1 MVNFRGKIAGSSF
14 NLEKIKTNVEGV
26 IDSLEFNNYKYANIT
41 TNGLFQKG
49 YFNGTLRI
57 KDPNVNFISNIE
69 LDLKNKVAKY
79 NAVGDLLNA
88 NLKELNFS
96 KNKIQLTGLLDVN
109 FEGNTIDNFTGF
121 AKFFNGK
128 LKGTESDVNFDS
140 LKLESATLNGI
151 KNIRLSSNDFN
162 ANINGK
168 FGIVHLP
175 ASIQLF
181 LQRYFPTYIPAPKN
195 TPENQQFTIDI
206 KTNYIE
212 PYLRLFNKDFYG
224 FNNLD
229 IKGSINTDK
238 QSIALTAKIPLAGFK
253 YNWANYSIS
262 DGNITGSGNIDS
274 LQLNMTANGFN
285 LTDSLIF
292 KNASVQIKTKKD
304 VSDFIIYA
312 VSPSAIEQL
321 ALRGKIQT
329 YEDGLSINWQPSYF
343 ILNHKKWD
351 IQNNGI
357 LNLRESNTS
366 ASNFKLSQGIQEFV
380 VSNTPKQKNGL
391 QLELKNIILG
401 DITKLLF
408 SNPRLEGVTNGKIQ
422 FKNILQDVEL

>member
-1 MVNFRGKIAGSSF
+1 LNIESLGMVNFRGKIAGSSF
-14 NLEKIKTNVEGV
+14 NVDKIKTNVEGTV
-26 IDSLEFNNYKYANIT
+26 DSLEFNKYKYTNIT

-57 KDPNVNFISNIE
+57 KDPNINFISNVE
-69 LDLKNKVAKY
+69 LDLKNKIAKY

-96 KNKIQLTGLLDVN
+96 NNNIQLTGLLDVN

-128 LKGTESDVNFDS
+128 LKGTESSVNFDS
-140 LKLESATLNGI
+140 LKLESTTLNGV
-151 KNIRLSSNDFN
+151 KNIRFASDDFQ

-168 FGIVHLP
+168 FNIEHLP
-175 ASIQLF
+175 ASVQYF
-181 LQRYFPTYIPAPKN
+181 MQRYYPTYISSPKIS
-195 TPENQQFTIDI
+195 PENQQFIFELT
-206 KTNYIE
+206 TNYIE
-212 PYLRLFNKDFYG
+212 PYIRIFNKDLYG

-229 IKGSINTDK
+229 IKGSINTNK
-238 QSIALTAKIPLAGFK
+238 QSIALTGKIPFAGFK
-253 YNWANYSIS
+253 NGFANYAIK

-274 LQLNMTANGFN
+274 LSLNMIANGFN
-285 LTDSLIF
+285 ITDSLGF
-292 KNASVQIKTKKD
+292 KNTTVQIKSSKD
-304 VSDFIIYA
+304 VSEFIVYA
-312 VSPSAIEQL
+312 VSPSVIEQL
-321 ALRGKIQT
+321 ALKGKIQT
-329 YEDGLSINWQPSYF
+329 YQDGLSINWSPSYF

-366 ASNFKLSQGIQEFV
+366 ASNFKITQGIQSFDIT
-380 VSNTPKQKNGL
+380 NTPKQKNGL

-408 SNPRLEGVTNGKIQ
+408 SNPRLEGITNGKI
-422 FKNILQDVEL
+422 